1 MSGTSLILD
10 WRADELDVSDAVL
23 LDRLRNGDKQA
34 FSALFLR
41 YYQSVHNMLARTTGD
56 SHEAEDLSQEV
67 FVRLYRHPLDAN
79 RQHNLRAWLYR
90 VALNLSLNARR
101 AKQRESG
108 RCERAHRLTEQQR
121 HTDGDTEDSL
131 LRGEEQER
139 VRRALDLLAPRQR
152 QCLILRYEGFTYA
165 EIAQVL
171 EVSPGSV
178 GTLLARAEA
187 EFTRCYKA
195 LGEEGV
201 RE

>member
-1 MSGTSLILD
+1 M
-10 WRADELDVSDAVL
+10 DVSDAIL

-41 YYQSVHNMLARTTGD
+41 YYQSVHSLLARTTGD
-56 SHEAEDLSQEV
+56 SDEAEDLTQEV

-79 RQHNLRAWLYR
+79 RQHNLRAWLCR
-90 VALNLSLNARR
+90 VALNLSLNAGR

-121 HTDGDTEDSL
+121 RAEGDPEDSL
-131 LRGEEQER
+131 LRHEERDR
-139 VRRALDLLAPRQR
+139 VRRVLNLLAPRQR
-152 QCLILRYEGFTYA
+152 QCLILRYEGFSYA

-187 EFTRCYKA
+187 EFARRYKA

>member
-1 MSGTSLILD
+1 M
-10 WRADELDVSDAVL
+10 DVSDAVL
-23 LDRLRNGDKQA
+23 LDCLRNGDKQA
-34 FSALFLR
+34 FAALFLR
-41 YYQSVHNMLARTTGD
+41 YYQPVYRLLARTTGD
-56 SHEAEDLSQEV
+56 SQEAEDLTQEA
-67 FVRLYRHPLDAN
+67 FVKLYRHPPGAN

-90 VALNLSLNARR
+90 VALNLASNTSR
-101 AKQRESG
+101 AKQRESE
-108 RCERAHRLTEQQR
+108 RCDRAHRLTERQR
-121 HTDGDTEDSL
+121 PAEGDPEDSL
-131 LRGEEQER
+131 LRSEERER
-139 VRRALDLLAPRQR
+139 VQQALGSLPSRQR
-152 QCLILRYEGFTYA
+152 QCLILRYEGFSYA